1 LYRLSVRS
9 PQPRC
14 LSGAARYFLRR
25 GLGALRVGGH
35 PSLAFSTTSSSP
47 LLAIDINRCQS
58 TEDSDDDAGPNHTQ
72 VYLPEQVW
80 VSLAEERYHSQTVRN
95 HECPTSTRECRVGP
109 LQGRVTTN
117 SSVAHKLERALSEDR
132 ASSINHCDC
141 RQSGRARGRTAP
153 DGGVTNSRRV
163 EASWSNRSPAPIR
176 MNIKQYTIADPYK
189 RAG

>member
-1 LYRLSVRS
+1 VSGVRFRARLISRGRIWLYRLSVRS

-109 LQGRVTTN
+109 STGKSHDQLFGSAQ
-117 SSVAHKLERALSEDR
+117 A
-132 ASSINHCDC
+132 
-141 RQSGRARGRTAP
+141 RARPVGRSGFL
-153 DGGVTNSRRV
+153 DQSL
-163 EASWSNRSPAPIR
+163 
-176 MNIKQYTIADPYK
+176 
-189 RAG
+189 

>member
-1 LYRLSVRS
+1 MMLAPITRRFTSPNRSGFPSPKNAIIRRQSETTNVR
-9 PQPRC
+9 R
-14 LSGAARYFLRR
+14 RR
-25 GLGALRVGGH
+25 GTVAL
-35 PSLAFSTTSSSP
+35 
-47 LLAIDINRCQS
+47 D
-58 TEDSDDDAGPNHTQ
+58 
-72 VYLPEQVW
+72 
-80 VSLAEERYHSQTVRN
+80 
-95 HECPTSTRECRVGP
+95 P